1 MIIMGLFNGFLN
13 IPFEVS
19 LRKQVDK
26 EMMGRVFSVTSVISN
41 GLSPVA
47 IALAGLV
54 ITYFGVMYLFYG
66 GAIAMLVTAVYTAT
80 NKYIA
85 QL

>member
-1 MIIMGLFNGFLN
+1 MTKKK
-13 IPFEVS
+13 
-19 LRKQVDK
+19 KQVDK

-41 GLSPVA
+41 GLSPIA

-54 ITYFGVMYLFYG
+54 ISFFGVMVLFYA
-66 GAIAMLVTAVYTAT
+66 GAIAMILTAIYTAK